1 MLGYHLFGSC
11 QSASIVLIAFTFIKC
26 FILHLYL
33 IYLKINLFIYLYCL
47 AIQLEF
53 DCERLFSIIKNIL
66 KTLLQFVQKA
76 LTDTTAH

>member
-33 IYLKINLFIYLYCL
+33 IYLKLNLFIYLYCL
-47 AIQLEF
+47 ATQLEF
-53 DCERLFSIIKNIL
+53 DCERLFSIIK
-66 KTLLQFVQKA
+66 KKQTLLQFVQKA